1 MINKQQPLPIYQI
14 DYICYYYVRGNKG
27 DLRQCI
33 VINIQRISQCQS
45 KTLRLNFGP
54 LHLLDGYIDD
64 PNKSYMRKGSRVSQ
78 IAGKDFNISLAMAT
92 FQKNN
97 EKKLAIPASF

>member
-1 MINKQQPLPIYQI
+1 M
-14 DYICYYYVRGNKG
+14 
-27 DLRQCI
+27 
-33 VINIQRISQCQS
+33 
-45 KTLRLNFGP
+45 RLNFGP